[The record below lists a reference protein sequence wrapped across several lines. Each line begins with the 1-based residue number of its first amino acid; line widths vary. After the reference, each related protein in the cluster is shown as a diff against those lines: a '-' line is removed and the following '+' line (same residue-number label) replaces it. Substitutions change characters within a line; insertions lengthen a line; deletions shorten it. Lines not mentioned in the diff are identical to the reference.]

1 MRSFLTSASLGSLSI
16 MLASYAGAETV
27 ISTAVTTPLKT
38 SVSGD
43 IHITSTGSV
52 KPAGGA
58 AVTIDSNNMVKNE
71 GTIAIQ
77 GANGATGILANTN
90 LTGDITN
97 TGTAPSTRITRRPIR
112 TTTAI
117 STCPR
122 QGQQPLRNS
131 CAPGRHVQRKYPE
144 QRNDHVEAMIGPE
157 NR

>member
-1 MRSFLTSASLGSLSI
+1 MRSFLRSASLGSLSI

-97 TGTAPSTRITRRPIR
+97 TGTITIDEDYTPTDW

-117 STCPR
+117 STGPSPR
-122 QGQQPLRNS
+122 AATLGI
-131 CAPGRHVQRKYPE
+131 HVSREARTAEYPE
-144 QRNDHVEAMIGPE
+144 QRNDHG
-157 NR
+157 RRQ